1 MFTKNNFSTHYH
13 SGQYVKRLGCLKFL
27 VFLLNFVVIICDSER
42 NSIFATWV
50 TWLVGSTQHRTE
62 LSQNCSYI
70 WAPQLH
76 RLHPHSLSRQKRST
90 GWFSLCRAK
99 VTLSSL
105 DWVVFSSSLIP
116 LSISIPLTPRLLGF
130 ALIRIHNLTF
140 IPTLAGC
147 VPVDCF
153 CCLFPHRLTPYEW
166 YNPHPCLKG
175 RCNLLINQYSL
186 GNSFWFPVGGFMQQG
201 STIAP
206 RALSTRCVSGVW
218 LVLAPDA
225 RCNAQVSPSRNA
237 IHQ

>member
-1 MFTKNNFSTHYH
+1 MFTKNNFSTHDH
-13 SGQYVKRLGCLKFL
+13 SGQYVKRLGCLKFFVL
-27 VFLLNFVVIICDSER
+27 LLNFDSER

-105 DWVVFSSSLIP
+105 DWVVFSSSFIP
-116 LSISIPLTPRLLGF
+116 LPISIPLTPCLLSF

-140 IPTLAGC
+140 IPTLS
-147 VPVDCF
+147 
-153 CCLFPHRLTPYEW
+153 FPTGWHLMNGTTP
-166 YNPHPCLKG
+166 
-175 RCNLLINQYSL
+175 
-186 GNSFWFPVGGFMQQG
+186 
-201 STIAP
+201 T
-206 RALSTRCVSGVW
+206 
-218 LVLAPDA
+218 LV
-225 RCNAQVSPSRNA
+225 
-237 IHQ
+237 